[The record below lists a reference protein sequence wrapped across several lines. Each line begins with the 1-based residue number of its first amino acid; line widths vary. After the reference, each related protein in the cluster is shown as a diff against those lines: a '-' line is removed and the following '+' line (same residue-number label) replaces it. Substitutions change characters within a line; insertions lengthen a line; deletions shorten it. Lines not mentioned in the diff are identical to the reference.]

1 MPVGVSPSFDEL
13 FGTSPDVRATAPGRV
28 NLIGEHTDYNDGFV
42 LPSAIPQ
49 RTIVDAA
56 REAGQQV
63 DVWTANIGRE
73 GERGVYALGSE
84 SRGGTWL
91 DYVQGVTSVL
101 RESGHPLGGV
111 RLRIESA
118 IPLGSGLS
126 SSAAL
131 LICMLRAMRDLFGLD
146 RDDIA
151 LARLGLRAECDFV
164 GAPVGI
170 MDQMA
175 CSLADETHALFL
187 DTRTLAYERVPLPD
201 AAELLVIDSGIAH
214 GHAGGEYRNRRAECE
229 RAAAALGIGSLRDLE
244 PADLG
249 CVDGLPEPLGRRVR
263 HVVTENLRVLETV
276 EALRACDLRSA
287 GALFA
292 ASHASMR
299 DDYEVS
305 VPGIDL
311 LVRLTG
317 AHPDV
322 YGARLTGGGFGGSI
336 VALTARGSARE
347 VGQAAAAE
355 FGRRTG
361 RPAAVLVPDPRPGSL
376 I

>member
-1 MPVGVSPSFDEL
+1 MPVGVRPSFDEL
-13 FGTSPDVRATAPGRV
+13 FGTPPDVRTTAPGRV

-49 RTIVDAA
+49 RTVVEAA
-56 REAGQQV
+56 RAPGRQV
-63 DVWTANIGRE
+63 DVWTANIAD
-73 GERGVYALGSE
+73 GERAVFTLGYE
-84 SRGGTWL
+84 SPGGTWL

-101 RESGHPLGGV
+101 EAAGHALGGV

-118 IPLGSGLS
+118 VPLGSGLA

-131 LICMLRAMRDLFGLD
+131 LICLLRAMRALFGLD
-146 RDDIA
+146 RDDID
-151 LARLGLRAECDFV
+151 LARLGQRAECDFV

-175 CSLADETHALFL
+175 CSLADEAHALFL
-187 DTRTLAYERVPLPD
+187 DTRTLAHEQVPLPGD
-201 AAELLVIDSGIAH
+201 GELLVINSGIAH
-214 GHAGGEYRNRRAECE
+214 SHAGGDYRTRRAECE

-249 CVDGLPEPLGRRVR
+249 GLAGLPEPLGRRAR
-263 HVVTENLRVLETV
+263 HVVTENARVRETV
-276 EALRACDLRSA
+276 KALRAGDLEAA

-292 ASHASMR
+292 ESHASMR

-305 VPGIDL
+305 LPEIDL
-311 LVRLTG
+311 LVRLAAARPG
-317 AHPDV
+317 V

-336 VALTARGSARE
+336 VALTARGSAHA
-347 VGQAAAAE
+347 VGQATAAE
-355 FGRRTG
+355 FRRQSG
-361 RPAAVLVPDPRPGSL
+361 CAAAVLVPGSPVRSST
-376 I
+376 